1 MLPLI
6 TVHRGPCL
14 PQQACLPGT
23 TELDSCGKR
32 PADYSPQAREV
43 ACKRPGGS
51 MHDDSSEMQNAP
63 TQGTHDTQPAE
74 PDLQASRLACNRLM
88 STLMFCASHWVGCIL
103 MKPLWSNRL
112 VVTVKN
118 LVVACIKLA
127 HPCLSYNRYTP

>member
-1 MLPLI
+1 
-6 TVHRGPCL
+6 
-14 PQQACLPGT
+14 
-23 TELDSCGKR
+23 
-32 PADYSPQAREV
+32 
-43 ACKRPGGS
+43 